1 MAKQSMKQ
9 ILQGNSYPGR
19 GIVLGCDETGDVLCA
34 YFIMGRSQN
43 SRNRVFV
50 MTDPDTLE
58 TRAYDPSQM
67 KDPSLIIYA
76 PVRRMDGKRWIITNG
91 NQTDTIRDALLLGG
105 TFESAL
111 RSRTFEPDAPNWTPR
126 ISAMVSEL
134 NGSPFFRF
142 SILKSMEGD
151 PSCTQRQFFEY
162 ENPRKGEGFFLHTY
176 QGDGNPLPSFAGE
189 PEPVAVHGDLDTWTH
204 DVWES
209 LDQENRI
216 SLFTCKIQISSG
228 EWDLRGVNKY
238 Q

>member
-142 SILKSMEGD
+142 HERRYRPAPAARRFGQHQSDHARTALRRRDCRFLPHPPPRGGKAGQRLDADESRRKS
-151 PSCTQRQFFEY
+151 P
-162 ENPRKGEGFFLHTY
+162 
-176 QGDGNPLPSFAGE
+176 AG
-189 PEPVAVHGDLDTWTH
+189 A
-204 DVWES
+204 S
-209 LDQENRI
+209 YRR
-216 SLFTCKIQISSG
+216 S
-228 EWDLRGVNKY
+228 RA
-238 Q
+238 